1 MIPKHLRYNIVEKVL
16 AFLIRA
22 IVHLNGGLSVRG
34 LENIPEDK
42 GIILASNHVSYID
55 PPLIAAVLPRK
66 GSFMARKGLFEIPIL
81 KYIIR
86 RYAFPV
92 DRMSLKPSTIKEAIQ
107 RIRRGDIVVIFPE
120 GRRSETGKMLKPKP
134 GIGMI
139 IKKTGAPVVPAL
151 IKGAEKVLPVGA
163 KCLKRGRVNI
173 IFGKPLYFD
182 EDSMTYDEIGEM
194 VMNEIKTLDRSDEK
208 M

>member
-1 MIPKHLRYNIVEKVL
+1 LIPKHLRYNPVERVL
-16 AFLIRA
+16 TFLIRA
-22 IVHLNGGLSVRG
+22 IIHLNGGLSVRG
-34 LENIPEDK
+34 LENIPEDR

-66 GSFMARKGLFEIPIL
+66 ASFMARKGLFEIPIL

-86 RYAFPV
+86 KYAFPV
-92 DRMSLKPSTIKEAIQ
+92 DRTSLKPSTIKEAIQ
-107 RIRRGDIVVIFPE
+107 RIRHGDIVVIFPE
-120 GRRSETGKMLKPKP
+120 GRRSETGEMLKPKP

-151 IKGAEKVLPVGA
+151 IRGAEKVLPVGA
-163 KCLKRGRVNI
+163 KWLRRGRVNI

-182 EDSMTYDEIGEM
+182 EDSMTYDEIGEK
-194 VMNEIKTLDRSDEK
+194 VMYEIKRLDK
-208 M
+208 I